1 MIMEMAVK
9 PNECFKIGHIRERE
23 VADILAT
30 IYKNNPETFVYVL
43 LDRYSLTGLNSKF
56 KRLLASKSLDALLFY
71 KGPFSDGKPMGDRFY
86 VYRKGIT
93 ILVRPKNKALDVL
106 VYKDGQ
112 RWSAWEITNYNKDS
126 YIRWNKFR
134 QYIKNLT
141 RLQCYRFL
149 VISYFENLRK
159 AVDERKSEEWNIEEA
174 QRILAKNKIFLIVWE
189 QQHKLPKV
197 NGWVD

>member
-1 MIMEMAVK
+1 MGTVVK
-9 PNECFKIGHIRERE
+9 PDECFKIGHLRERE
-23 VADILAT
+23 VADILVT

-43 LDRYSLTGLNSKF
+43 LNRYSLTGLNSEF
-56 KRLLASKSLDALLFY
+56 KRLFSGKSFDNLLSY
-71 KGPFSDGKPMGDRFY
+71 SGPFSDGKPRGDRFY

-93 ILVRPKNKALDVL
+93 IVVRPKNKALDVL

-112 RWSAWEITNYNKDS
+112 RWSAWEITNYNKNS

-141 RLQCYRFL
+141 RLQCHRFL

-159 AVDERKSEEWNIEEA
+159 AVDERKSKEWNIEEA
-174 QRILAKNKIFLIVWE
+174 QKILAKNKIFLIVWE
-189 QQHKLPKV
+189 QQHKLPEVK
-197 NGWVD
+197 GWID